1 MPDMK
6 IHFTLVVYLF
16 IVSCLFSFGKIGDWV
31 LYNSKVGNYKI
42 LMPAMPKEESMKL
55 ASAVGELTMY
65 FASLETD
72 GSDDNMLY
80 QCAFS
85 EYPTEK
91 INSNMSKEGLD
102 NFFNGAADASAK
114 KMNGK
119 VTSIIE
125 SKYKEYPGR
134 YVVIGLNL
142 DGEDYVALQKL
153 ILVKNRFFMLQT
165 FTKPSKTENKNAKKF
180 FESFD
185 LYQ

>member
-1 MPDMK
+1 MK
-6 IHFTLVVYLF
+6 KRFPYIVYLL
-16 IVSCLFSFGKIGDWV
+16 IVSCFFSFGKIGDWV
-31 LYNSKVGNYKI
+31 VYNSKVGNYKI

-55 ASAVGELTMY
+55 TSNVGELTMY
-65 FASLETD
+65 FASLETEGID
-72 GSDDNMLY
+72 ENMLY

-85 EYPTEK
+85 EYPIEK

-102 NFFNGAADASAK
+102 NFFKGAADASAK

-119 VTSIIE
+119 VTNITD

-134 YVVIGLNL
+134 YVVIDLNV
-142 DGEDYVALQKL
+142 DGVNYVALQKL

-165 FTKPSKTENKNAKKF
+165 FTKPSKIENKNAKKF

>member
-1 MPDMK
+1 MK
-6 IHFTLVVYLF
+6 KSFPFVFFLLL
-16 IVSCLFSFGKIGDWV
+16 VSCFFSFGKIGDWV
-31 LYNSKVGNYKI
+31 VYNSKEGNYKI

-55 ASAVGELTMY
+55 TSAVGELTMY
-65 FASLETD
+65 FASLESD
-72 GSDDNMLY
+72 GTDDNMLY

-91 INSNMSKEGLD
+91 INSNMSKDGLD

-119 VTSIIE
+119 VTTITE
-125 SKYKEYPGR
+125 LKYKEYPGR
-134 YVVIGLNL
+134 YVVIALNL

-180 FESFD
+180 FDSFD

>member
-1 MPDMK
+1 MK
-6 IHFTLVVYLF
+6 KRFPIVVYLLA
-16 IVSCLFSFGKIGDWV
+16 VSCFFSFGKLGDWIV
-31 LYNSKVGNYKI
+31 YNSKVGNYKI
-42 LMPAMPKEESMKL
+42 LMPAIPTEESMRL
-55 ASAVGELTMY
+55 TSAVGELTMY
-65 FASLETD
+65 FASIESD
-72 GSDDNMLY
+72 GTDDNMLY

-85 EYPTEK
+85 EYPIEK
-91 INSNMSKEGLD
+91 INSTMSKEGLD

-119 VTSIIE
+119 VTTITE

-134 YVVIGLNL
+134 YVVIALNL

-165 FTKPSKTENKNAKKF
+165 FTKPSKTENNNAKKF
-180 FESFD
+180 FESFN

>member
-6 IHFTLVVYLF
+6 NRIPLVVYLF
-16 IVSCLFSFGKIGDWV
+16 IVSCLFSFSKIGDWV

-42 LMPAMPKEESMKL
+42 LMPSMPKEESMKL
-55 ASAVGELTMY
+55 ISAFGELTMY
-65 FASLETD
+65 FASLESEGT
-72 GSDDNMLY
+72 DDNILY

-91 INSNMSKEGLD
+91 INSNMNKEGLD

-119 VTSIIE
+119 VTTITE

-134 YVVIGLNL
+134 YVVIALNV
-142 DGEDYVALQKL
+142 DGEDYIALQKL

-165 FTKPSKTENKNAKKF
+165 FTKPSRAENNNAKKF

>member
-1 MPDMK
+1 MNKRFPVLVYL
-6 IHFTLVVYLF
+6 LVV
-16 IVSCLFSFGKIGDWV
+16 SCFFSFGKLGDWV
-31 LYNSKVGNYKI
+31 LYSSKVGNYKI

-55 ASAVGELTMY
+55 TSAVGELTMY
-65 FASLETD
+65 FASIESD
-72 GSDDNMLY
+72 GTDDNMLY

-91 INSNMSKEGLD
+91 INSNMSKDGLD
-102 NFFNGAADASAK
+102 NFFKGAADASAK
-114 KMNGK
+114 KMNGSLSTIK
-119 VTSIIE
+119 E
-125 SKYKEYPGR
+125 SNYKEYPGR
-134 YVVIGLNL
+134 YVVIDLNL

-180 FESFD
+180 FDSFD